1 VTKLGLVV
9 FEFEAR
15 RAMLSEDMALWT
27 GMGGIA
33 SGMIA
38 VSNTGRANSGIA
50 AVRAV
55 GCD

>member
-1 VTKLGLVV
+1 MTKLGLVV